1 MSSRLEKR
9 SELNDQ
15 LLESVGKGEAKHR
28 GVGGSQG
35 ELLRWGLGGY
45 INMYI
50 YIFLYECCYICIY
63 IYKCQY
69 MLIQLI

>member
-35 ELLRWGLGGY
+35 ELLRWGLGGVY
-45 INMYI
+45 QYVYI
-50 YIFLYECCYICIY
+50 YISI
-63 IYKCQY
+63 
-69 MLIQLI
+69 

>member
-15 LLESVGKGEAKHR
+15 LLESVGKGEACFTGVEFR
-28 GVGGSQG
+28 VGVGGRKIKMG
-35 ELLRWGLGGY
+35 TGGVYGY

-50 YIFLYECCYICIY
+50 YIYYIY
-63 IYKCQY
+63 IS
-69 MLIQLI
+69 I